1 MLPAGW
7 AAAVKVGGC
16 TVSAVVGKGW
26 LFLGLRAAV
35 GAVVMVLVVSACG
48 AEDPEPPAVAPG
60 PEAPAVEKPMTADPV
75 SSEESGEGSDSG
87 SASSTAAETG
97 EAAPAPSPD
106 ATPAEPP
113 AETEAAV
120 SQEDTQP
127 SGVESQEAPSEAPAR
142 EEDTSRPK
150 AAILSGVTLDGVPIS
165 TADFLGTPFVV
176 KVYAE
181 H

>member
-1 MLPAGW
+1 MGARHAACRLGGRGEGW
-7 AAAVKVGGC
+7 GC
-16 TVSAVVGKGW
+16 TVSAIVGKGW
-26 LFLGLRAAV
+26 LFLGL

-48 AEDPEPPAVAPG
+48 AENPEPPAVAPE

-87 SASSTAAETG
+87 SASSTASETG

-106 ATPAEPP
+106 TTPAEPP